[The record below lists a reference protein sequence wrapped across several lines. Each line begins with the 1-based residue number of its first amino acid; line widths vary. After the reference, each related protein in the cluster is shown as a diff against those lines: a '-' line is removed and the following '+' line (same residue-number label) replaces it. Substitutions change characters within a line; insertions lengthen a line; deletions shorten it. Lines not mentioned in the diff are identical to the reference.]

1 MYIDI
6 GWFFSALL
14 WAGFTALWGWM
25 TYIFC
30 MGATDVGLAGLIG
43 MTLVSVI
50 IAVYHFLASF
60 GVDYDDED

>member
-6 GWFFSALL
+6 GWLFSALL

-43 MTLVSVI
+43 MCAVSAIVSI
-50 IAVYHFLASF
+50 SNFACCFWR
-60 GVDYDDED
+60 DDDDE